1 MTDRSG
7 HSPGEGGE
15 IMIADETGR
24 EVTDMKR
31 LCAAVLAIVVVFCM
45 TSLAVAGGW
54 DKCKGC
60 HTDSGKPSPSK
71 ADLLKKFKT
80 ADEFTK
86 AAKESKSP
94 MMNNFKKD
102 DDLKGAATD
111 IGLK

>member
-1 MTDRSG
+1 
-7 HSPGEGGE
+7 
-15 IMIADETGR
+15 
-24 EVTDMKR
+24 MKKVI
-31 LCAAVLAIVVVFCM
+31 AAVLALAVVFCM

-60 HTDSGKPSPSK
+60 HTDAGKPGPAK

-86 AAKESKSP
+86 AAKESKNP

-102 DDLKGAATD
+102 DDLKAAATD